1 VVNSLPGQTVI
12 DFQKNYLPYKR
23 RFQSK
28 RSHFRKQSPL
38 QLLFSPPNTFW
49 GIIVKEFLN
58 LALVFLLSR
67 FTIPGKIHPAGIAF
81 LFVSLQY
88 PSKGYRNFLMWGAIF
103 GGIASM
109 EGLVPA
115 LGTGGI
121 LLIPVIAAVIFNWR
135 LKPSANQILL
145 LLLWAV
151 LRLGFT
157 FFNHPGFQD
166 WVTTG
171 GELIA
176 ITILTVIFEK
186 GLIFAKNSRK
196 ANLKHGI
203 TALALISILALGG
216 TSGLVVES
224 VKIMD
229 IGSFFLLM
237 AVSYIGGGG
246 LGAAMGIAIASI
258 LGFCSDEVI
267 KLIALYGIAGF
278 LGGFLKELG
287 KIGTILGGALGVFL
301 VMLQTHFD
309 PGIMARSI
317 PWGIGMASFLVIPQK
332 NLVQASNILPDET
345 PSSDFLEKQNQ
356 LKEIILNRMHDL
368 ADVFTQLAGSFQEG
382 LESQPEPQRM
392 DLYSL
397 LDEVCTK
404 NCQHCNGY
412 QNCWGENFYATY
424 REIFDLLAVAELYGE
439 VNLKHLKGRL
449 AKTCFQQYKL
459 LATVNH
465 LFERCHAEFQWRN
478 KLDESK
484 GFLAEQLRGV
494 SELINDLA
502 GEIFEDV
509 AFRTELE
516 EKLGHNLTRLGLQVK
531 EISVLNLPEQGLE
544 INIKQR
550 SCNQKRECVYLANT
564 VINRLLSRE
573 YSVWERRCHSENGIC
588 SYCLVPA
595 VSYTVKTTV
604 CKLPKDGNEFSG
616 DSQIL
621 HQLKNG
627 NFVAILSDGMGNGA
641 KAAQESGVA
650 VTILNKLLEMGVD
663 QDFALKVIN
672 SVLLLRSTEESFA
685 TVDLALINLYHGQ
698 AEFIKIGAASS
709 YIKRGKEVWMIKSK
723 SLPVGILNTVDIDR
737 TVVQLQP
744 GDLVIMATDGV
755 ADSKPNQPGKED
767 WVVRALRQVEVVGPE
782 ALSEYLLSLA
792 KINYEGILNDDMT
805 VIVLQITNQESIF

>member
-1 VVNSLPGQTVI
+1 MNPLPGQTLI
-12 DFQKNYLPYKR
+12 DFQKNYFPHKR
-23 RFQSK
+23 RFQSQ
-28 RSHFRKQSPL
+28 RPRFRKQSPL
-38 QLLFSPPNTFW
+38 QLLFSPPNTLW
-49 GIIVKEFLN
+49 GVITKEFLN

-67 FTIPGKIHPAGIAF
+67 FAIPGKIHPAGIAF
-81 LFVSLQY
+81 LFVSLQN
-88 PSKGYRNFLMWGAIF
+88 PSKRYRNFLMLGAIF
-103 GGIASM
+103 GGIAST
-109 EGLVPA
+109 EGLAPA
-115 LGTGGI
+115 LSVSGI
-121 LLIPVIAAVIFNWR
+121 LLIPVITAVIFNRR
-135 LKPSANQILL
+135 LKPRVNQILL
-145 LLLWAV
+145 LLLWTV

-157 FFNHPGFQD
+157 FLNHPGLQD
-166 WVTTG
+166 WISTG
-171 GELIA
+171 GELVA
-176 ITILTVIFEK
+176 ITILTFIFEK
-186 GLIFAKNSRK
+186 GFYFVKNSRK
-196 ANLKHGI
+196 SNSKRGI

-216 TSGLVVES
+216 TAGLVVES
-224 VKIMD
+224 VEIMD

-237 AVSYIGGGG
+237 VVSYIGGGG
-246 LGAAMGIAIASI
+246 TGAAMGIAIASI
-258 LGFCSDEVI
+258 LGFWSGEVI
-267 KLIALYGIAGF
+267 KLIALYSIAGF

-287 KIGTILGGALGVFL
+287 KMGTIAGGGLGILL
-301 VMLQTHFD
+301 VMMQTHFE
-309 PGIMARSI
+309 PGILARGI
-317 PWGIGMASFLVIPQK
+317 PWGIGMASFLMIPK
-332 NLVQASNILPDET
+332 KSLIQASNLLPDDT
-345 PSSDFLEKQNQ
+345 HSSDFSEKQNQ
-356 LKEIILNRMHDL
+356 LKEIILNRLHDL

-382 LESQPEPQRM
+382 LESQPAPQRM

-412 QNCWGENFYATY
+412 ENCWGENFYATY

-449 AKTCFQQYKL
+449 AKSCFQQYKL

-465 LFERCHAEFQWRN
+465 LFEKCHSEFHWRN

-484 GFLAEQLRGV
+484 GFLADQLRGV
-494 SELINDLA
+494 SELIDDLA
-502 GEIFEDV
+502 SEIFDDV

-516 EKLGHNLTRLGLQVK
+516 EKLGHNLSRLGLQVK
-531 EISVLNLPEQGLE
+531 QISVLNLPEQGLE

-550 SCNQKRECVYLANT
+550 NCNQKRECVYLANT

-573 YSVWERRCHSENGIC
+573 YSVWERHCHSENGIC

-595 VSYTVKTTV
+595 VNYMVKTTV

-650 VTILNKLLEMGVD
+650 VMILNKLLEMGVD

-755 ADSKPNQPGKED
+755 TDSKPNQPGKED
-767 WVVRALRQVEVVGPE
+767 WVIRALRQVEVVGPE

-792 KINYEGILNDDMT
+792 KINYDGILNDDLT
-805 VIVLQITNQESIF
+805 VIVLQITKEDSIL